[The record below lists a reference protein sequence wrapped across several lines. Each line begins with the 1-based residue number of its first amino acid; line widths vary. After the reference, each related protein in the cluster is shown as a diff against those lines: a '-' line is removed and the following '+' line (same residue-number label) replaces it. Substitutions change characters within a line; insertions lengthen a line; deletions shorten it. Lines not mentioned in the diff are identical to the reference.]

1 MTCLL
6 LITISYF
13 PPSSESVQSLASTP
27 NFIKGIGLYIS
38 HLDNSVRHC
47 GMLAAE
53 VIAELCNKKLNF
65 DDWDGDDSGK
75 PWCRDLRQ
83 LLKARDVDANV
94 NVLDSEEASMI
105 VEEVSTPLASKLAS
119 VDGYGQR
126 ATFVPKPGGYDSDD
140 SMTGYASPPSSR
152 SSSPSPSELAEFEK
166 DPTLNVGIKKVL
178 YPVYLAQLSD
188 LLRGTGPKVN
198 ANDPHEADKIEMA
211 LNTAEELIRKKR
223 GYGTELGRIHR
234 SCYAIAVN

>member
-1 MTCLL
+1 
-6 LITISYF
+6 
-13 PPSSESVQSLASTP
+13 
-27 NFIKGIGLYIS
+27 
-38 HLDNSVRHC
+38 
-47 GMLAAE
+47 MLAAE
-53 VIAELCNKKLNF
+53 VIAELCKKKLKF

-94 NVLDSEEASMI
+94 NALDSEEASM
-105 VEEVSTPLASKLAS
+105 PLASKFAK
-119 VDGYGQR
+119 VDGNGQR

-152 SSSPSPSELAEFEK
+152 SSSPSPSELAEIEE
-166 DPTLNVGIKKVL
+166 DPTLNVGIKKVQC
-178 YPVYLAQLSD
+178 PVYLAQLSD
-188 LLRGTGPKVN
+188 LFRGTGPKVN

-211 LNTAEELIRKKR
+211 LNTAEELIRKKG

-234 SCYAIAVN
+234 RCYAISVN